1 MQIKYRIG
9 IMPGQWP
16 AGPDGRDLFWRVIE
30 TCERT
35 EIDSI
40 WFSDRLSSPIPVL
53 EPIIAMAAVAARTQR
68 PKFGPSVL
76 VAPFR
81 APVLAARQL
90 AMLDYLSGGRALP
103 AVGIGVE
110 QEREFRA
117 AGVPFKERGR
127 RTDEA
132 IRIMR
137 RCWAE
142 DEVTHEGE
150 FWKLE
155 RVTVLPKPVQ
165 QPMPLWIGGNS
176 EAAMRRAGRLGDGW
190 IPSFITPEQF
200 RAGVEKTCAFA
211 AEARRDGPLRA
222 PRSAGLE
229 DLDQE
234 VRVDVASREDHAD
247 ARASRDREL
256 PGEDRG
262 GAHRARW
269 LDDDPGAQREHAHG
283 RDDLRIGHEAHAR
296 QALAEDRERERA
308 RARDADPV
316 GDRRWR
322 RDGDALALL
331 EREVRV
337 VRGIGLD
344 ADHRDSREETLRH
357 GGAARHEPAAAHRGH
372 EGVERGDV
380 LKELERRRPL
390 ARHDRVVVV
399 RRYEHAP
406 RLRRDALGERR
417 AVVFHPVVEDD
428 LGAVVA
434 GRLDLERRRVGRHAD
449 DRARADH
456 PRGQRDALSVVAR
469 RVRDDAARTLRGG
482 ERQQLV
488 QRAADLEGS
497 RALEILA
504 LERHAVA
511 ARVVERL

>member
-68 PKFGPSVL
+68 LKFGPSVL

-142 DEVTHEGE
+142 DEVTHDGE
-150 FWKLE
+150 FWTLE

-211 AEARRDGPLRA
+211 AEARR
-222 PRSAGLE
+222 
-229 DLDQE
+229 E
-234 VRVDVASREDHAD
+234 VPADHFGALVNSWPAAD
-247 ARASRDREL
+247 PPPSRDREL

-283 RDDLRIGHEAHAR
+283 RDDLGIGHEAHAR

-316 GDRRWR
+316 GDRRRR

-344 ADHRDSREETLRH
+344 ADHREAREETLRH

-406 RLRRDALGERR
+406 RLGRDALGERR

-428 LGAVVA
+428 LGAVGA

-469 RVRDDAARTLRGG
+469 RVRDDAAPALGGG